1 MGLRP
6 YGLYRDGGCC
16 AWNAQ
21 SMTPKTGRAPDNK
34 PSKTLSSQADAR
46 QLEQRLTCSLERRC
60 GDLLRWPLCKRHS
73 WMTTLFGLFYSGK
86 VHILFSGSS
95 QTVIWQVLIDIM
107 WVSGTQLNKQNAS
120 ITQILLMPCACSPF
134 FIVCAGFVMDGF
146 TIFMNTEMVF

>member
-6 YGLYRDGGCC
+6 HGLYRDGGCR

-21 SMTPKTGRAPDNK
+21 SMTPKTGRALDNK
-34 PSKTLSSQADAR
+34 PSKTLSSQADPR
-46 QLEQRLTCSLERRC
+46 QLEQHLTCSLERRR
-60 GDLLRWPLCKRHS
+60 GDLLSGHFVRDTAGWQHS
-73 WMTTLFGLFYSGK
+73 LGYFIQVKFTFCLVGVLRR
-86 VHILFSGSS
+86 
-95 QTVIWQVLIDIM
+95 VIWQVLIDIM
-107 WVSGTQLNKQNAS
+107 WVPRTQLNKQNAS